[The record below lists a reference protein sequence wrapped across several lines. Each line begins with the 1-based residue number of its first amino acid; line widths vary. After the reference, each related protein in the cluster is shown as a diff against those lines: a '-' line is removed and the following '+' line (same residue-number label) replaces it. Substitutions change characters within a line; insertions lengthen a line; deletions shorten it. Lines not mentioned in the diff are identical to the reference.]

1 MQLGYGA
8 KLITANAGFLDS
20 KYGRAMFY
28 FFCGSMAGSPR
39 SGIRA
44 APLER
49 TRTQL
54 YSAVFR
60 WVHCTRSPSSS
71 RGALNTLH
79 SAVLPPPCWRI
90 PTQAGSSAGSH
101 DAWLVAQIFA
111 YINWG
116 MCWFVG
122 ILELC
127 GPKEKVRSGEIR
139 GDSGRSGEIVRAEG
153 EGEIWGDPGRSGEIV
168 RAEGEGEIWGD
179 LGRFGELCVKRRA
192 SAALGGD
199 LGRSGEIWGDLGR
212 RRRALVRSAPHLH
225 AALFTV
231 VFLRVGRQRASA
243 AHGVAAAGKQP
254 HALL

>member
-1 MQLGYGA
+1 MIAMQLGYGA

-127 GPKEKVRSGEIR
+127 GPKEKVAN
-139 GDSGRSGEIVRAEG
+139 VLAQHM
-153 EGEIWGDPGRSGEIV
+153 
-168 RAEGEGEIWGD
+168 
-179 LGRFGELCVKRRA
+179 A
-192 SAALGGD
+192 SQLPVEHVPAAN
-199 LGRSGEIWGDLGR
+199 
-212 RRRALVRSAPHLH
+212 ALAQH
-225 AALFTV
+225 AAPSF
-231 VFLRVGRQRASA
+231 
-243 AHGVAAAGKQP
+243 
-254 HALL
+254 